1 MVPQIKE
8 IIKTAGFKIPKTIE
22 NEDTGEV
29 IQVDEEKVE
38 RAISLVADAQKS
50 IFDAAEAISTF
61 FVEGLYLYLGLSKQE
76 ACERL
81 FGMSVS
87 SVRNLQLIYERL
99 GNDYKHL
106 SMMGVSKL
114 TMIAHLPDEQ
124 RSELIKNGAVTL
136 QDGSVMTVDEIAGS
150 RIKDLENKLKAKTN
164 EASAAHIRLKETDKA
179 HKEEVKELRET
190 IGDLEK
196 LTNIPET
203 DRAFYDKVTTKRE
216 IQNVVF
222 EAQSYIHSAFMALG
236 RIASESKESA
246 AAIEGFMTMNARK
259 LLDLEEQF
267 GASAGYYKNTLKAM
281 AGEQ

>member
-8 IIKTAGFKIPKTIE
+8 IIKNAGLKIPKTIE
-22 NEDTGEV
+22 DENGAV
-29 IQVDEEKVE
+29 VQVEEAVVE
-38 RAISLVADAQKS
+38 RAFTLVADAQRS
-50 IFDAAEAISTF
+50 IFEAAEAISTF
-61 FVEGLYLYLGLSKQE
+61 FAEGLYLYLGLTKQE

-114 TMIAHLPDEQ
+114 TMIAHLPEEQ
-124 RSELIKNGAVTL
+124 RNELIKNGAVTL
-136 QDGSVMTVDEIAGS
+136 LDGSVVSVEEIAGS
-150 RIKDLENKLKAKTN
+150 RIKDLENKLRTKAN

-179 HKEEVKELRET
+179 HKEEIKDLREAIT
-190 IGDLEK
+190 DLEK
-196 LTNIPET
+196 LTNIPES
-203 DRAFYDKVTTKRE
+203 DRAFYDKVTSKRE
-216 IQNVVF
+216 IQNVIF
-222 EAQSYIHSAFMALG
+222 EAQSYVHNAFMALG
-236 RIASESKESA
+236 RIEGNSKDA
-246 AAIEGFMTMNARK
+246 TAAIEGFMTTTARK

-267 GASAGYYKNTLKAM
+267 GASAEYYKTTLKAM